1 MQFHFEAN
9 RAVAAD
15 WAREFPEAFEANRP
29 GWVAR
34 FADHAAADGVAADAH
49 GLAIAR
55 AWVALI

>member
-9 RAVAAD
+9 QAVVTD
-15 WAREFPEAFEANRP
+15 WTREFGPAFEANRP
-29 GWVAR
+29 GWVAG
-34 FADHAAADGVAADAH
+34 FADHAAADGPAADAH